1 MRRRV
6 WTRRAVAC
14 LFVAA
19 LLGLTAAC
27 ALFPSGIGPGGRVFQ
42 VWALQDPQ
50 NQPIIQAA
58 LDSFNKTSTTKG
70 SLTVYLNDAYKQ
82 KLQVSMGS
90 PNAPDIFFNWGGGHL
105 APYVKAGQL

>member
-1 MRRRV
+1 MHRNAVFPNRARHERAGWCGVRRRV

-27 ALFPSGIGPGGRVFQ
+27 ALFPSGIGPGGRV
-42 VWALQDPQ
+42 
-50 NQPIIQAA
+50 IQAA

-90 PNAPDIFFNWGGGHL
+90 PNAPDIFFNWGGG
-105 APYVKAGQL
+105 